1 MKRESVE
8 ELFYIRAICAF
19 GIFMIHLSGAFAVS
33 SSYGSRAMHL
43 GILINQFFRFGTPV
57 FIMISGFVLFY
68 NYRSFMEFDCR
79 KFYTKKIKYVL
90 IPYLIWSAFY
100 FILAPYLIWTPFYFI
115 FSNCRVILS
124 QGNISLIEFLKNVT
138 LGNAYPHLYFIFLI
152 FQFYFLYPLFLR
164 FLIKPMEKKPV
175 LFFLVCIIAQSIIL
189 IYEFSFKTY
198 SKYGI
203 LNFFNTYY
211 KKSTFGWF
219 YYFLTGGLIALHYNK
234 ITAYIENNL
243 YKILPAYI
251 LSTVLYIGEVYLC
264 LWKKGGRELY
274 ERYGSI
280 RPMTM
285 IYATFSMFILIWIG
299 RKINNSNSIF
309 KQIVRTCGTYSLGI
323 YFIHPF
329 VLEFIKVK
337 LISTFPFHLGYSR
350 ISTLLFF
357 TIVGWIITVS
367 FVLLLSKTKF
377 RMFIIGKVPK
387 YESIF
392 TGHFKGKNQNKT
404 INE

>member
-90 IPYLIWSAFY
+90 IPYLIWSSFY
-100 FILAPYLIWTPFYFI
+100 LILAPYLIWSSFYFI

-152 FQFYFLYPLFLR
+152 FQFYLLYPLFLKY
-164 FLIKPMEKKPV
+164 FIKHMEKTPV
-175 LFFLVCIIAQSIIL
+175 LFFVICLIVQGIIL
-189 IYEFSFKTY
+189 SYEFFFKA
-198 SKYGI
+198 YGGNGLI
-203 LNFFNTYY
+203 DFFNKYY
-211 KKSTFGWF
+211 WKSIFGWF
-219 YYFLTGGLIALHYNK
+219 YYFLTGGVAALHYKK
-234 ITAYIENNL
+234 ITDFIEKNIW
-243 YKILPAYI
+243 KIVPIYVI
-251 LSTVLYIGEVYLC
+251 STTLYIGEVYLNI
-264 LWKKGGRELY
+264 WKEEGRTLY

-280 RPMTM
+280 RPMTI
-285 IYATFSMFILIWIG
+285 IYASFTMIILIWIG
-299 RKINNSNSIF
+299 RKIGRSKHGY
-309 KQIVRTCGTYSLGI
+309 KQIIKTCGIYSLGI
-323 YFIHPF
+323 YLIHPF
-329 VLEFIKVK
+329 VLEVLKIK
-337 LISTFPFHLGYSR
+337 LINRFSNFLGYSR
-350 ISTLLFF
+350 ISSMVILVV
-357 TIVGWIITVS
+357 IGWICTVS
-367 FVLLLSKTKF
+367 LILLLSNLKWG
-377 RMFIIGKVPK
+377 MFVIGKVPK
-387 YESIF
+387 YQSMFIKYI
-392 TGHFKGKNQNKT
+392 KGKNQDRA
-404 INE
+404 IN